1 MVTLK
6 DIAREAGVSVMT
18 VSRVVNGQH
27 SKVSEENVRK
37 IQEIIKKRGYV
48 PNSTARSL
56 SSKASN
62 IISVIV
68 QGSENEFKKS
78 QYNAAMVG
86 EIVPYVQERGYF
98 LMLHFINKYDD
109 ITQRL
114 RTWNAR
120 GAIFIGT
127 FDQDVQKIQQDNT
140 IPLVF
145 TDSYSQVRQI
155 TNVGIDDYKGGALA
169 AKHFIEKGHRSF
181 VYVGDYMA
189 SSVVQQRLKGFK
201 DTLEAFGFSLGPK
214 HILDAYAIKEP
225 ARTICSFKE
234 PVTAIFASS
243 DSLAASII
251 NEMRDLGKNLPEDY
265 SIIGFDGFSLGGLI
279 VPRLTTI
286 YQDIAK
292 KARIAVD
299 IVFRHIEDPSS
310 PAENVVLDVQLME
323 RESVKDL
330 NA

>member
-18 VSRVVNGQH
+18 VSRVVNGQL
-27 SKVSEENVRK
+27 SKVSEENIKK

-56 SSKASN
+56 SSKSSN

-68 QGSENEFKKS
+68 QGDGNEFKKS
-78 QYNAAMVG
+78 LYNATMVG
-86 EIVPYVQERGYF
+86 EIVPYVQERGYY
-98 LMLHFINKYDD
+98 LMLHFITNYDD

-127 FDQDVQKIQQDNT
+127 FDYDVQKIQQDNS

-145 TDSYSQVRQI
+145 TDSYSHVRQI
-155 TNVGIDDYKGGALA
+155 INVGIDDYKGGVLA

-181 VYVGDYMA
+181 AYVGEYME

-201 DTLEAFGFSLGPK
+201 DTLEAHGFSLRSD
-214 HILDAYAIKEP
+214 HILDGYIIKDT
-225 ARTICSFKE
+225 AKAICSFKE

-243 DSLAASII
+243 DTLAVSLISDL
-251 NEMRDLGKNLPEDY
+251 RDLGKKVPDDY
-265 SIIGFDGFSLGGLI
+265 SIIGFDGFPLGSLI
-279 VPRLTTI
+279 KPRLTTI
-286 YQDIAK
+286 YQDVAK
-292 KARIAVD
+292 KARIAAD

-310 PAENVVLDVQLME
+310 PAESIVLDVQLVE
-323 RESVKDL
+323 RDSVKTIET
-330 NA
+330 